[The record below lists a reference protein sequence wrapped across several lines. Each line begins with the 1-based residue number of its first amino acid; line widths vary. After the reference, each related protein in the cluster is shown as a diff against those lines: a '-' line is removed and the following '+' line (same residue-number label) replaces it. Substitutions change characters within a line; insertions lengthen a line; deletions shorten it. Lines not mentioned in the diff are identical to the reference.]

1 MTFGQAYPRLLEG
14 HAIRRQAWEQGMV
27 VRMSAINADHLVIH
41 YVGGNRSV
49 FCPTASDLYNKELQQ
64 LRDDWEVVL

>member
-14 HAIRRQAWEQGMV
+14 RGIRRTVWEQGMV
-27 VRMSAINADHLVIH
+27 VRLSTLQADHLVIH

-49 FCPTASDLYNKELQQ
+49 FYPAATDLYDKEVQN
-64 LRDDWEVVL
+64 LRDDWEIVL

>member
-14 HAIRRQAWEQGMV
+14 RGIRRTVWEQGMV

-41 YVGGNRSV
+41 YARGNRSV